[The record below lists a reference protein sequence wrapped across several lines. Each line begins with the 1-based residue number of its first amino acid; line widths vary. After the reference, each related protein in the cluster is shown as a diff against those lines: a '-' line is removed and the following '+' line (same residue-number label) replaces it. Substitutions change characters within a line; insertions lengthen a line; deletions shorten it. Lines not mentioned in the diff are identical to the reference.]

1 MFQATTVTFLCPM
14 RFDLYPLDSHVCKF
28 RVGSTSLDITR
39 MKFDET
45 KISYDER
52 KRNTILDYTLEIGQ
66 LSEKDRILIYG
77 AMGNYSITG
86 IEITFTRHKLKYLY
100 VYYLP
105 SGLFVVVSWAS
116 FLIPPEIVPGRMAM
130 LITLFLVLTN
140 IFNVSRYNIE
150 STTTTFSPSFFLY
163 ININPKSTPGCQPQ
177 LHYSSGL
184 ITLDPDPPLT

>member
-140 IFNVSRYNIE
+140 IFNVSKD
-150 STTTTFSPSFFLY
+150 T
-163 ININPKSTPGCQPQ
+163 Q
-177 LHYSSGL
+177 
-184 ITLDPDPPLT
+184 